1 MDSTNLLNDYMA
13 EMVEIM
19 QEMQAKIQRVK
30 EIKTEIEKIKN
41 ITIKTTTTTT
51 NIKID
56 CECGCKINKSS
67 WYKHIKTKKHL
78 NILNKKSEVEKIP
91 KVEKIQKNKKCL
103 DLYVKPKYEKLE
115 KVENTDDDE
124 DYKNEVDDNEV
135 DKVLNKIKE
144 MFYKGLYVRHYE
156 NQNLL
161 DISIRTEIHKH
172 FNTYKDY
179 KLLDRDINNILN
191 EHSETYPIKKNEL
204 TKSKDDILDQIL
216 KAKLWNGI
224 PVNYCISNK
233 DMKHFKRVILNDVYC
248 EYADMMNTYKP
259 MELVRDSYKL
269 SVVKAFKE
277 HRENYGIDKE
287 KIDEYIILN
296 NQM

>member
-1 MDSTNLLNDYMA
+1 MDSSNLLNDYMA

-41 ITIKTTTTTT
+41 ITIKTTTIT

-78 NILNKKSEVEKIP
+78 NKLNKKSEVENIP
-91 KVEKIQKNKKCL
+91 KVEKIQKVKKIQ
-103 DLYVKPKYEKLE
+103 
-115 KVENTDDDE
+115 KVEKIQENENDDNK

-135 DKVLNKIKE
+135 DKILKKIKE

-156 NQNLL
+156 NQNYL

-172 FNTYKDY
+172 FNTHKDY
-179 KLLDRDINNILN
+179 QLLDRDINNILN
-191 EHSETYPIKKNEL
+191 EHLETYPIKKNEQ
-204 TKSKDDILDQIL
+204 TKSKDEILDQIL

-224 PVNYCISNK
+224 PVNYCFSDK
-233 DMKHFKRVILNDVYC
+233 DMKHFKKVILNDIYC

-277 HRENYGIDKE
+277 HKE
-287 KIDEYIILN
+287 KYGLDKNKVEEYIY
-296 NQM
+296 MDRHM